1 LSHVQNTSEAH
12 QRYASLAKARV
23 KSFGKTKRAKHT
35 IRTPAP
41 HIPGAPMTDLEH
53 RRPHVRLTRIAL
65 HDFRNYASLQL
76 RLDGRHVCL
85 YGANGAG
92 KTNLMEAVSMLSPG
106 RGLRGAEFTDLI
118 RRDAEGQLARSWAIS
133 SDVRDGGI
141 DRKLSLSLELDDEG
155 RSKRTARLDGVT
167 TAQNDLGELM
177 RVIWLTPAMD
187 RVFVGPAGDRRRFL
201 DRQVMAHFPSHGT
214 FGAAYEKAMRQRNAL
229 LERGG
234 ADAAWLDALELGMAS
249 AAAAMAVHRV
259 DAVKMMQE
267 AILARPEGA
276 FPKALI
282 DLDGVFETHAANGV
296 PLTDIEQEIAS
307 QLRQNRARD
316 QASGRTTEGV
326 HRTDL
331 RVIHAPKG
339 LPADQCSTG
348 EQKALLIGLILSN
361 AQALFERDF
370 APSPLLLLDEA
381 AAHLDSDRRA
391 ALYDE
396 LTALGGQAW
405 LTGTDRSLFD
415 AFGDRAQ
422 RFEVSDGVVQEG

>member
-1 LSHVQNTSEAH
+1 
-12 QRYASLAKARV
+12 
-23 KSFGKTKRAKHT
+23 
-35 IRTPAP
+35 
-41 HIPGAPMTDLEH
+41 MTDLLEP
-53 RRPHVRLTRIAL
+53 RRPHVRLTRL
-65 HDFRNYASLQL
+65 GLRNFRNYAGLDL

-85 YGANGAG
+85 FGSNGAG
-92 KTNLMEAVSMLSPG
+92 KTNLLEAVSMLSPG
-106 RGLRGAEFTDLI
+106 RGLRGTEFADLV
-118 RRDAEGQLARSWAIS
+118 RQTPEGAVANGWALS
-133 SDVRDGGI
+133 ADVRDGDI
-141 DRKLSLSLELDDEG
+141 DRRLSLSLDLDEQG
-155 RSKRTARLDGVT
+155 KSKRTARLDGVDT
-167 TAQNDLGELM
+167 TQGELAEVM
-177 RVIWLTPAMD
+177 RVIWLTPSMD
-187 RVFVGPAGDRRRFL
+187 RVFAGPTGDRRKFL
-201 DRQVMAHFPSHGT
+201 DRQVLAHFPSHA
-214 FGAAYEKAMRQRNAL
+214 GASAGYEKAMRQRNAL
-229 LERGG
+229 LEQGQKSRGG
-234 ADAAWLDALELGMAS
+234 ADPVWLDAIEMGMAT
-249 AAAAMAVHRV
+249 AGAAMAIHRV
-259 DAVKMMQE
+259 DAVKVMQE

-282 DLDGVFETHAANGV
+282 DLDGEFELHAANGMA
-296 PLTDIEQEIAS
+296 LTDIEQEIVS
-307 QLRQNRARD
+307 QLRENRGRD
-316 QASGRTTEGV
+316 RAAGRTTEGV

-348 EQKALLIGLILSN
+348 EQKALLIGLILAN

-422 RFEVSDGVVQEG
+422 RFEVADGVVREG

>member
-1 LSHVQNTSEAH
+1 MSDFPE
-12 QRYASLAKARV
+12 
-23 KSFGKTKRAKHT
+23 
-35 IRTPAP
+35 I
-41 HIPGAPMTDLEH
+41 
-53 RRPHVRLTRIAL
+53 RRPHVCLTRMGL
-65 HDFRNYASLQL
+65 RDFRNYAALDL

-85 YGANGAG
+85 FGANGAG

-106 RGLRGAEFTDLI
+106 RGLRGTEFGDLV
-118 RRDAEGQLARSWAIS
+118 RQTPDGARAGGWAIS
-133 SDVRDGGI
+133 VDVRDGEV
-141 DRKLSLSLELDDEG
+141 DRKLSLALELDENG
-155 RSKRTARLDGVT
+155 RSKRSARLDGVE
-167 TAQNDLGELM
+167 TAQGDLGELM
-177 RVIWLTPAMD
+177 RVIWLTPSMD
-187 RVFVGPAGDRRRFL
+187 RVFAGPAGDRRKFL
-201 DRQVMAHFPSHGT
+201 DRQVLAHFPTHAAAS
-214 FGAAYEKAMRQRNAL
+214 AAYEKAMRQRNSL
-229 LERGG
+229 LEQGRQ
-234 ADAAWLDALELGMAS
+234 DPAWLDAIETGMA
-249 AAAAMAVHRV
+249 AAGAAIAIHRV
-259 DAVKMMQE
+259 DAVKVMQE

-282 DLDGVFETHAANGV
+282 DLDGEFENHAAHGMA
-296 PLTDIEQEIAS
+296 LTDIEREIS
-307 QLRQNRARD
+307 GQLRENRARD
-316 QASGRTTEGV
+316 RAAGRTTEGV
-326 HRTDL
+326 HRSDL

-348 EQKALLIGLILSN
+348 EQKALLIGLILAN

-422 RFEVSDGVVQEG
+422 RFEVSDGTIRES

>member
-1 LSHVQNTSEAH
+1 
-12 QRYASLAKARV
+12 
-23 KSFGKTKRAKHT
+23 
-35 IRTPAP
+35 
-41 HIPGAPMTDLEH
+41 MTDLSP
-53 RRPHVRLTRIAL
+53 RRPHVRLTRLAL
-65 HDFRNYASLQL
+65 QDYRNYAQLQL

-85 YGANGAG
+85 HGANGSG

-106 RGLRGAEFTDLI
+106 RGLRGAEFTELI
-118 RRDAEGQLARSWAIS
+118 RRDAEGRLARSWALS
-133 SDVRDGGI
+133 ADVMDGDI
-141 DRKLSLSLELDDEG
+141 DRRINLSLDLDDQG
-155 RSKRTARLDGVT
+155 KSKRTARLDGAPA
-167 TAQNDLGELM
+167 AQAELAELM
-177 RVIWLTPAMD
+177 RVIWLTPSMD
-187 RVFVGPAGDRRRFL
+187 RVFTGPAGDRRRFL

-229 LERGG
+229 LERGR
-234 ADAAWLDALELGMAS
+234 ADPAWLDALELGMAS
-249 AAAAMAVHRV
+249 AGAAMAIHRV
-259 DAVKMMQE
+259 DAVKVMQE

-282 DLDGVFETHAANGV
+282 DLDGEFETHAANNM
-296 PLTDIEQEIAS
+296 PLTDIEQAICT
-307 QLRQNRARD
+307 QLRENRPRD
-316 QASGRTTEGV
+316 QAAGRTSRGV

-348 EQKALLIGLILSN
+348 EQKALLIGLILAN

-396 LTALGGQAW
+396 LAALGGQAW

-422 RFEVSDGVVQEG
+422 RFEVSEGVVREG